1 MVTKQEKIKIKKT
14 KKNTMKVPHRIP
26 FRVNNYIFLGGT
38 TVFPSIV
45 KHSIKSKRLK
55 IKP

>member
-1 MVTKQEKIKIKKT
+1 
-14 KKNTMKVPHRIP
+14 MKVPHRIP